1 LTFYDVPGK
10 SKGKISHSVYVNSIL
25 ELVVKPWITQKD
37 FEIEEDG
44 NSGLGHSGY
53 SSQKKDVVQ
62 I

>member
-10 SKGKISHSVYVNSIL
+10 SNGKISHSVYVNSIL
-25 ELVVKPWITQKD
+25 ELVVKPW
-37 FEIEEDG
+37 IEEDG

-53 SSQKKDVVQ
+53 SSQKKDVVL